1 MAFLDK
7 FRSHEARRKKLLA
20 RVADGPL
27 KEFLS
32 VPFPPPDTRISETK
46 MLAVDFET
54 TGLDPLNDKLLSIG
68 SIALEEM
75 KIPLNTAYHQLIR
88 TDEALKAE
96 NVIIHQITD
105 DAKDAGNALTE
116 VVEDLLIQLQGK
128 VMIAHFHRIEEDFL
142 NQACKILYGSPIVFP
157 IVDTLLLQ
165 KRHWDQRLV
174 PYDPS
179 QLRLSNLRDHY
190 ALPHH
195 KAHNALTD
203 ALATGELLLAQ
214 LAEYKHTELKEVICN

>member
-1 MAFLDK
+1 MGLLDK
-7 FRSHEARRKKLLA
+7 FRTYEARRKKLLA
-20 RVADGPL
+20 KASDGPL
-27 KEFLS
+27 KDFLS
-32 VPFPPPDTRISETK
+32 VPFPPPHQAITETP

-54 TGLDPLNDKLLSIG
+54 TGLDPINDKLLSIG
-68 SIALEEM
+68 SIAIKQL
-75 KIPLNTAYHQLIR
+75 KIPLKSSYHQLIR

-105 DAKDAGNALTE
+105 DAKDAGYALAE
-116 VVEDLLIQLQGK
+116 VVADLLVQLQGK
-128 VMIAHFHRIEEDFL
+128 VMIAHFHRIEQDFL
-142 NQACKILYGSPIVFP
+142 NQACKLLYGSPIVFP
-157 IVDTLLLQ
+157 IIDTLLLQ
-165 KRHWDQRLV
+165 KRHWDQRHL

-190 ALPHH
+190 QLPHH

-214 LAEYKHTELKEVICN
+214 IAEYKHTQLKDIICN